1 MGRELFYDDECSA
14 IDMNFDSIIY
24 DKVDK
29 LNPLSADEYFSSR
42 SIKNKLDVLSRHL
55 SIIDT
60 NTASLL
66 THISAM
72 IAVLGIMLI
81 VFSDTSF
88 TKYFVLL
95 EMIGYTV
102 LALICVYNLKPG
114 KPIPVSRNDS
124 EESRIG
130 RYYIKRRYV
139 YFYCVNGVMYIT
151 VLFIVTLIFHLIGVT
166 LS

>member
-1 MGRELFYDDECSA
+1 
-14 IDMNFDSIIY
+14 MNFDSIIY

-114 KPIPVSRNDS
+114 KPIPVSRNDT
-124 EESRIG
+124 EKDRVG
-130 RYYIKRRYV
+130 RYYRYYIKRRYV
-139 YFYCVNGVMYIT
+139 YFYCINGVMYIT
-151 VLFIVTLIFHLIGVT
+151 ALFIITLVFHLIGMM